1 MPLVQLLLI
10 GVYSLSAGAILFT
23 YIGYPLSL
31 WLLARNKPH
40 LRPEVATN
48 ELPAISILL
57 AVYNEVEI
65 LEEKINNLFAANYTT
80 DRIELLIGTDAC
92 TDGTVELAQTL
103 AQQDSRIRIIEF
115 RERTGKPNIINA
127 LAEQARNPI
136 LVLTDARARFYRDTL
151 LHLLRPFARPEVG
164 LVSAA
169 LENFSHGEHG
179 VARQEKKYFGMEAW
193 IKDLES
199 RWNGCMIGSFGS
211 CYALRSELYQ
221 PTPPRFIADDF
232 YISMQ
237 VLASGNLAI
246 LEPLARCRLSVNDE
260 MDREFRRKKRI
271 AVGNFQNLFELKNLL
286 WSQHVGLSYC
296 YFGHKVLRWITPLLL
311 ILCWFLSGA
320 LALEVSYPFV
330 ILFGLQTT
338 TLLLAL
344 VDAPLARMGISTGIL
359 RYITHFYAMNLAL
372 LAGFAAYLAGVNSN
386 VWEPT
391 RRLV

>member
-1 MPLVQLLLI
+1 MPLAQLLLI

-40 LRPEVATN
+40 IRPEVAQD
-48 ELPAISILL
+48 ELPQISILL

-65 LEEKINNLFAANYTT
+65 LEEKVSNLFSANYPA
-80 DRIELLIGTDAC
+80 DRMELLIGTDAC
-92 TDGTVELAQTL
+92 TDGTVELAKTL
-103 AQQDSRIRIIEF
+103 AQRDSRIRVIEF

-127 LAEQARNPI
+127 LTEQARYPI

-151 LHLLRPFARPEVG
+151 FHLLRPFARPEVG

-199 RWNGCMIGSFGS
+199 RWRGCMIGSFGS
-211 CYALRSELYQ
+211 CYALRSELYE

-237 VLASGNLAI
+237 VLAAGKFAI

-271 AVGNFQNLFELKNLL
+271 AIGNFQNLFELKGLL
-286 WSQHVGLSYC
+286 WSKLPGLGYC
-296 YFGHKVLRWITPLLL
+296 YIGHKVLRWITPLLL
-311 ILCWFLSGA
+311 ILCWILSGD
-320 LALEVSYPFV
+320 LAFEVSYPFV
-330 ILFGLQTT
+330 VLFTLQTFT
-338 TLLLAL
+338 FLLAL
-344 VDAPLARMGISTGIL
+344 IDAPLARMGISTGIL

-372 LAGFAAYLAGVNSN
+372 LAGFATYLVGVKSN